1 MAPMTPGGAAH
12 RAVYVCGVAAVG
24 AAAFAAVAH
33 VVGPES
39 NALIILASFVPLLLV
54 VGIVGLVALA
64 CVRAWRTLAVG
75 VVVVL
80 AGASMQAPLYV
91 RDAPDVAARD
101 NEIRVLQANIR
112 LGEADTGALVELVRS
127 RAVDVLTVEELTDSA
142 VIRLRDSGLDDLLPE
157 TYLVP
162 HGSGGG
168 GTGIYSRF
176 PLRDPAR
183 LGDFSM
189 ANLVTTLDVGG
200 GRTVTLAAVH
210 PMPPYPSPSWMWAA
224 EVEKLR
230 DLLHERAADGDP
242 VVVSGDFNST
252 FSHSRYRDL
261 LTDGFVDAGEQ
272 AGAGLVPTYPAD
284 RWYPPVIA
292 IDRVVLKNAVV
303 GEYERV
309 HLPGSDHYGIFA
321 TVTPQFTQTEEAQ

>member
-1 MAPMTPGGAAH
+1 
-12 RAVYVCGVAAVG
+12 
-24 AAAFAAVAH
+24 
-33 VVGPES
+33 
-39 NALIILASFVPLLLV
+39 
-54 VGIVGLVALA
+54 
-64 CVRAWRTLAVG
+64 
-75 VVVVL
+75 
-80 AGASMQAPLYV
+80 
-91 RDAPDVAARD
+91 
-101 NEIRVLQANIR
+101 
-112 LGEADTGALVELVRS
+112 
-127 RAVDVLTVEELTDSA
+127 
-142 VIRLRDSGLDDLLPE
+142 
-157 TYLVP
+157 
-162 HGSGGG
+162 
-168 GTGIYSRF
+168 
-176 PLRDPAR
+176 
-183 LGDFSM
+183 
-189 ANLVTTLDVGG
+189 
-200 GRTVTLAAVH
+200 
-210 PMPPYPSPSWMWAA
+210 MPPHPSPSWMWAT

-309 HLPGSDHYGIFA
+309 DLPGSDHYGIFA